1 MYSSNESVSAVR
13 FPDIIKSAEA
23 KSVVKKKSMID
34 KENNITVSILPVI
47 SKSFEILIFKQLIM
61 FFEPV
66 FSKY

>member
-1 MYSSNESVSAVR
+1 MYSSNKSVSAVR

-23 KSVVKKKSMID
+23 KPVVKKKSMID